1 MSYTAPVFRIRMMFL
16 VAWMIILATGVLV
29 FRCSSDKSLRTKV
42 LRELDSVEGEFAVA
56 FEDLTTG
63 EQLFINAYD
72 PFHAAS
78 TMKTSVMIETYKQ
91 AQEGRFSLDDSLEI
105 KNSFASIVD
114 GSPFSLDI
122 DDDSDTLIYQ
132 QIGQKRS
139 IYSLV
144 YDMIILSSN
153 LATNLVVELVDAQ
166 KVTATMRTLGA
177 KDIQVLRGVED
188 INAYEKGLNNSTTAY
203 DQMVIMKTIAQG
215 EAVTSTASAAMLN
228 ILFDQQRRDIIPAK
242 LPPEVRVADKRG
254 WLTDVEHDCAIVVL
268 PDNRRY
274 VLVLLSRKLKDRERA
289 VEAMATVSRV
299 VFDHVM
305 EAKQ

>member
-1 MSYTAPVFRIRMMFL
+1 MSYTLSVPRIRMMLLF
-16 VAWMIILATGVLV
+16 AWTITLATGSLVL
-29 FRCSSDKSLRTKV
+29 RCSSDKSLRTKV

-63 EQLFINAYD
+63 EQLLINAYD

-91 AQEGRFSLDDSLEI
+91 AHEGRFSLNDSLEV
-105 KNSFASIVD
+105 KNSFTSIVD
-114 GSPFSLDI
+114 GSPFTLDI

-132 QIGQKRS
+132 QIGRKRS

-153 LATNLVVELVDAQ
+153 LATNLVIELVDAQ

-188 INAYEKGLNNSTTAY
+188 IKAYEKGLNNSTTAY
-203 DQMVIMKTIAQG
+203 DQMLIMKTIAQG

-242 LPPEVRVADKRG
+242 LPPGVRVADKRG

-268 PDNRRY
+268 PDSRRY

-299 VFDHVM
+299 VFDHVVG
-305 EAKQ
+305 EK